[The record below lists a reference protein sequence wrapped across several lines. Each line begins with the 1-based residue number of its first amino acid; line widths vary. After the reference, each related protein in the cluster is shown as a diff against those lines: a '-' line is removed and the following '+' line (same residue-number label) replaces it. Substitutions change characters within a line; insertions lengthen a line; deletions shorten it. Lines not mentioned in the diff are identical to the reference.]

1 MPSDSG
7 DPGWCYRH
15 TCNMKEFC
23 PQCLADECAEHIT
36 ADRTRIMDLEDIL
49 SAFVPMHS
57 GSCCTFDA
65 EGKVIVT
72 KESCKCGPITMRARL
87 ALHEWP

>member
-1 MPSDSG
+1 
-7 DPGWCYRH
+7 
-15 TCNMKEFC
+15 MKEFC

-87 ALHEWP
+87 ALHEWS